1 MHGTLRDVFRTL
13 GLARRMGVNMNNL
26 AKKYD
31 TDVMYGP
38 LQNRDELIMSHLPL
52 VKYLVGRV
60 SSKLPSHLDQQD
72 LMSVA
77 VIGLITAA
85 ERFDPAR
92 GIQFKTFA
100 EKRVMGSIMDEL
112 RAQDWLPRTLREKYK
127 RLEQEF
133 AILEQKLGRNPSSEE
148 VAAAMGMD
156 LEKYFQLMEEVH
168 SLSFMSLED
177 FHEDEEGGSFGFL
190 NFLADNTTESPQN
203 QMIAKQLL
211 HSLGEAIES
220 LPEKERIVITLY
232 YYEELNLKE
241 IGEVLGLTESRI
253 SQLHSQAVIRLKVKM
268 RNQAA

>member
-1 MHGTLRDVFRTL
+1 
-13 GLARRMGVNMNNL
+13 MNTL
-26 AKKYD
+26 AKAYE
-31 TDVMYGP
+31 TERQFSSC
-38 LQNRDELIMSHLPL
+38 QNRDELVLSHLPL
-52 VKYLVGRV
+52 VKYLVGRI

-85 ERFDPAR
+85 ERFDPTR
-92 GIQFKTFA
+92 GILFKTFA

-127 RLEQEF
+127 RLEHEF
-133 AILEQKLGRNPSSEE
+133 SVLEQKLGRNPSSEE

-168 SLSFMSLED
+168 SLSFMSLDD
-177 FHEDEEGGSFGFL
+177 FHEDDEGSPFGFL
-190 NFLADNTTESPQN
+190 NFLSDNGAENPQN
-203 QMIAKQLL
+203 QMMAKQLL
-211 HSLGEAIES
+211 QLLGAAIEA
-220 LPEKERIVITLY
+220 LPEKERLVVTLY

-241 IGEVLGLTESRI
+241 IGEIMSLTESRI

-268 RNQAA
+268 KNMAG

>member
-1 MHGTLRDVFRTL
+1 
-13 GLARRMGVNMNNL
+13 MNTL
-26 AKKYD
+26 AKAYESELH
-31 TDVMYGP
+31 VNAF
-38 LQNRDELIMSHLPL
+38 QNRDDLVMSHLPL
-52 VKYLVGRV
+52 VKFLVGRV
-60 SSKLPSHLDQQD
+60 SAKLPPHLDQQD

-85 ERFDPAR
+85 ERFDPGR

-100 EKRVMGSIMDEL
+100 EKRIMGSIMDEL

-127 RLEQEF
+127 RLEHEF
-133 AILEQKLGRNPSSEE
+133 SVLEQKLGRNPTSEE

-177 FHEDEEGGSFGFL
+177 FQEDDEGSPFGFL
-190 NFLADNTTESPQN
+190 NFLSDNGKENPQN
-203 QMIAKQLL
+203 QMMAKQLIQV
-211 HSLGEAIES
+211 LGQAIET
-220 LPEKERIVITLY
+220 LPEKERLVITLY

-241 IGEVLGLTESRI
+241 IGEIMSLTESRI

-268 RNQAA
+268 KHMAG

>member
-1 MHGTLRDVFRTL
+1 
-13 GLARRMGVNMNNL
+13 MNTL
-26 AKKYD
+26 AKAYE
-31 TDVMYGP
+31 TE
-38 LQNRDELIMSHLPL
+38 LQSSTSQNRDDLVLSHLPL
-52 VKYLVGRV
+52 VKYLVGRI
-60 SSKLPSHLDQQD
+60 SSRLPPHLDQQD

-85 ERFDPAR
+85 ERFDATR

-100 EKRVMGSIMDEL
+100 EKRIMGSIMDEL

-127 RLEQEF
+127 RLEHEF
-133 AILEQKLGRNPSSEE
+133 SVLEQKLGRNPSSEE

-177 FHEDEEGGSFGFL
+177 FQEDDEGSSFGFL
-190 NFLADNTTESPQN
+190 NFLSDNGAESPQN
-203 QMIAKQLL
+203 QLMAKQLL
-211 HSLGEAIES
+211 HKLGEAIES

-241 IGEVLGLTESRI
+241 IGEILSLTESRI

-268 RNQAA
+268 KHMAG

>member
-1 MHGTLRDVFRTL
+1 
-13 GLARRMGVNMNNL
+13 MNTL
-26 AKKYD
+26 AKVYE
-31 TDVMYGP
+31 TDCQVGTT
-38 LQNRDELIMSHLPL
+38 QNRDELVLTHLPL
-52 VKYLVGRV
+52 VKYLVGRI
-60 SSKLPSHLDQQD
+60 SSKLPPHLDQQD

-85 ERFDPAR
+85 ERFDPRR
-92 GIQFKTFA
+92 GILFKTFA

-127 RLEQEF
+127 RLEHEF
-133 AILEQKLGRNPSSEE
+133 SVLEQKLGRNPSSEE

-177 FHEDEEGGSFGFL
+177 FHEDDEGSSFGFL
-190 NFLADNTTESPQN
+190 NFLSDNGTENPQN
-203 QMIAKQLL
+203 QMMAKQLL
-211 HSLGEAIES
+211 QVLGDAIES
-220 LPEKERIVITLY
+220 LPEKERLVVTLY

-241 IGEVLGLTESRI
+241 IGEIMSLTESRI

-268 RNQAA
+268 KNMTV